1 MAHASRAV
9 GPRTGTSDAAL
20 PRSELPVGPA
30 GPVSRVRSTGGEWWG
45 LSWALGFLA
54 YAFPFVGAIAAGISM
69 ASVYRTV
76 ARRGVIAEENARSAA
91 NWGLTFLLATIVLPS
106 TQLIL
111 FAVVKPS
118 SDELNSPLIAPF
130 VIYLLIAALH
140 AVLTITGTV
149 RASTGRVFRVPF
161 AIPFIR
167 RAR

>member
-1 MAHASRAV
+1 MPPAQSAPEQAPQTPHYPAPSYPS
-9 GPRTGTSDAAL
+9 GQ
-20 PRSELPVGPA
+20 PVPYPAYAPPA
-30 GPVSRVRSTGGEWWG
+30 GSGGG

-118 SDELNSPLIAPF
+118 SDELSSPLIAPF